1 MIVCPICQFQ
11 NPEVNK
17 FCQQCGIGLRL
28 TPAREI
34 DRLALENT
42 CDRGLP
48 ILPLG
53 RDIRQESPTPNPT
66 DMAPTK
72 LLAPASSLENEQD
85 APTHALASDL
95 ARLEA
100 AAKTDCGRQRDHN
113 EDFFI
118 VRSHLTQVNS
128 SLGEKTQ
135 ARGLY
140 ILCDGMGG
148 HANGEVASSLAATTL
163 EAYFQHHWQQELPDE
178 NSLLEAI
185 HRANQAIYLLNQ
197 QSTRSGSSRMGT
209 TLVIVLVEDTQV
221 RVAHVGDSR
230 LYRLTASNS
239 LEALTI
245 DHVVGHRETQLAAS
259 GAATETSSKATS
271 GPNTYQLT
279 QALGPRPSRLLKP
292 EIQTFTIDQDTLL
305 ILSSDGLSDNHF
317 LENHSAS
324 HLEPLLQEKSDL
336 KKGLNQLVD
345 LANTCN
351 GHDNITAVAV
361 RILLRA
367 ES

>member
-11 NPEVNK
+11 NPAGNK
-17 FCQQCGIGLRL
+17 FCQQCGICLI
-28 TPAREI
+28 TPAPEG
-34 DRLALENT
+34 DTFALQNT
-42 CDRGLP
+42 CDQGLP
-48 ILPLG
+48 MLPLD
-53 RDIRQESPTPNPT
+53 RDAQQESPVSPNPT

-72 LLAPASSLENEQD
+72 LLAPDTSHNNQED

-100 AAKTDCGRQRDHN
+100 AAKTDRGRQREHN

-118 VRSHLTQVNS
+118 VRSHLTQVTS
-128 SLGEKTQ
+128 SLGEKLK

-163 EAYFQHHWQQELPDE
+163 EAYFQHHWQQELPDQA
-178 NSLLEAI
+178 SLLEAI
-185 HRANQAIYLLNQ
+185 HRANQAIYTLNQ
-197 QSTRSGSSRMGT
+197 QSARTGSSRMGT

-221 RVAHVGDSR
+221 RVAHIGDSR
-230 LYRLTASNS
+230 LYRLTASDS
-239 LEALTI
+239 LESLTL
-245 DHVVGHRETQLAAS
+245 DHVVGPKTSPGAASETTGDRANAYQLA
-259 GAATETSSKATS
+259 
-271 GPNTYQLT
+271 

-292 EIQTFTIDQDTLL
+292 EIQTFTVDQDTLL

-317 LENHSAS
+317 LETHSTS
-324 HLEPLLQEKSDL
+324 HLQPLLTGEINL
-336 KKGLNQLVD
+336 EKGLTQLVD
-345 LANTCN
+345 LANSCN
-351 GHDNITAVAV
+351 GHDNITVVAV

-367 ES
+367 EPL